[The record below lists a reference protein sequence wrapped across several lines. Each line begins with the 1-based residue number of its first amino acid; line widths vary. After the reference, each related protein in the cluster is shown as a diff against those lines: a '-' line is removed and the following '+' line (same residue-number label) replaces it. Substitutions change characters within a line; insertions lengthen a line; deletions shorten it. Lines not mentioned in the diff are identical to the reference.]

1 MTKKLSKEAIFN
13 QRVEVIGSF
22 LSQHLSEENSKE
34 LAKEI
39 IRGADGG
46 GEIHDFDEWVNDRFI
61 PQVVWLEKEDYARAI
76 TRALPQAL
84 QFAGSDFG
92 STRQRDLGQLWTDT
106 ARGFLGEIA
115 FKRFIESN
123 FGVEIEQDT
132 SMDKLIAEYIST
144 DIKAVR
150 EPQSAYRLPRINV
163 SVKTGKFNAR
173 WMDEYSAAKIR
184 DVDSFVF
191 VRAGTAREHF
201 VAFLKA
207 VSFLKTKLFPMAE
220 ELGELSPE
228 SSAKLWDAIPDF
240 EAVPAYISGFLTKK
254 DLNLPIHSL
263 VFDLKGSEN
272 YQAKGK
278 DTRRIEIT
286 GGVGVFTTMYLLKI
300 PEIRKLNPEGKIK
313 MLIGGINSE
322 IGDKDHFYAN
332 TGSFSY
338 GMANWQTFVNQL

>member
-1 MTKKLSKEAIFN
+1 MAKKMSKEGIFN
-13 QRVEVIGSF
+13 QRTEIVSNF
-22 LSQHLSEENSKE
+22 LNQRLSKENSID

-39 IRGADGG
+39 VRGADGG
-46 GEIHDFDEWVNDRFI
+46 SEIQEFDDWFNGRFV

-115 FKRFIESN
+115 LKRFVEDN
-123 FGVEIEQDT
+123 FGIEIEQDT
-132 SMDKLIAEYIST
+132 SMDKLIEEYISS

-150 EPQSAYRLPRINV
+150 EHQAEYRPPKINV

-201 VAFLKA
+201 VAFLKE

-220 ELGELSPE
+220 ELGELTPE
-228 SSAKLWDAIPDF
+228 TSAKLWNAIPEF
-240 EAVPAYISGFLTKK
+240 EAVPAYVSGFLMKK
-254 DLNLPIHSL
+254 DLNMPIHSL
-263 VFDLKGSEN
+263 GFDFKGNEN
-272 YQAKGK
+272 YRGKGK

-286 GGVGVFTTMYLLKI
+286 RGVGVFTVQTLLEI
-300 PEIRKLNPEGKIK
+300 PEIRQINPDGNIN
-313 MLIGGINSE
+313 MIIGGINSDV
-322 IGDKDHFYAN
+322 GDKEHFYAN

-338 GMANWQTFVNQL
+338 GMDNWQRFVNQL